1 MAERVR
7 IPAALAACVLLCAS
21 AARAEDVWD
30 AVGDDGD
37 CNTNVELVHGAI
49 QRHDLQ
55 ALIGIV
61 PDTDFALVQQRA
73 YRSYEVRV
81 SNSALG
87 LAGLASPPARV
98 DCNGTVLTAGV
109 PSEGAA
115 RDAVSIGWHA
125 SADGPTYIRTGGF
138 LAGSVS
144 QYDIQLLDTTYSIPR
159 FNNSATQQT
168 VLLLQNLRASTVTGG
183 IVYFGPGGGSSPLFL
198 QGFTIAAHGLLVFN
212 TAASPQV
219 AGLSGSIHV
228 FHTAG
233 YGGLDGKAVALEPAT
248 GFTFDTPLA
257 AKPY

>member
-7 IPAALAACVLLCAS
+7 KRAALAVCAFLS
-21 AARAEDVWD
+21 VGAARAEDVWD
-30 AVGDDGD
+30 AVGDDGG
-37 CNTNVELVHGAI
+37 CSTNVELVHGAV

-55 ALIGIV
+55 AVAGII

-81 SNSALG
+81 SNSALR
-87 LAGLASPPARV
+87 LAQLVSPPARV
-98 DCNGTVLTAGV
+98 DCSGNIVTAGV
-109 PSEGAA
+109 PYEGVA
-115 RDAVSIGWHA
+115 RDAVSIRWDT

-138 LAGSVS
+138 LAGPTS
-144 QYDIQLLDTTYSIPR
+144 QYDIQLLETTYAIPR

-168 VLLLQNLRASTVTGG
+168 VLLLQNLRDVTVTGG
-183 IVYFGPGGGSSPLFL
+183 IAYYGPGGGASPIFV
-198 QGFTIAAHGLLVFN
+198 QGFTIAGHGLLVFN

-219 AGLSGSIHV
+219 AGLSGSILV

-248 GFTFDTPLA
+248 GFTFDTPLVV
-257 AKPY
+257 KPY